1 MSHKTKAKPLT
12 VTDLARKLRRDRTT
26 LNRRIIAAEMQP
38 AEVAP
43 DGTSL
48 YMLEDVR
55 RMLETVPVRRVVPP
69 EVHALKEQRLQQQIR
84 KDRIANDLK
93 EGLLMRR
100 AEWAAACAVGG
111 TRWNGFVARY
121 RSEFPAHHAKA
132 ADSLPEQR
140 AVVDMAIG
148 ELSAFLIPMLDVG
161 KAPRKAVEE
170 AAAMLQARLAE
181 MPIEN
186 PAP

>member
-1 MSHKTKAKPLT
+1 MGMSRPALSGLVSTLKIPCAVEKNGRRLYDPAVVRQAIEAKR
-12 VTDLARKLRRDRTT
+12 AQKG
-26 LNRRIIAAEMQP
+26 
-38 AEVAP
+38 EV
-43 DGTSL
+43 S
-48 YMLEDVR
+48 
-55 RMLETVPVRRVVPP
+55 
-69 EVHALKEQRLQQQIR
+69 ALKEQRLQQQIR

-140 AVVDMAIG
+140 AVVDMAIA

-170 AAAMLQARLAE
+170 AVSMLQARLAE

-186 PAP
+186 PSP